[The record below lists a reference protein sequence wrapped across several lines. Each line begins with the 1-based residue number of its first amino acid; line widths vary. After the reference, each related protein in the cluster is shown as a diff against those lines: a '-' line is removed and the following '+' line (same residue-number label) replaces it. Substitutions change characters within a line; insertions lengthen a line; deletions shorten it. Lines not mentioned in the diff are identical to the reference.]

1 MSFVSTAFI
10 AFVILCIAGYY
21 LIPKKYQ
28 WCWLLVFS
36 YIYYLAAG
44 PGYVIFLL
52 FSTVITYVGGI
63 RAEQGSKAAVPAVL
77 LLDFGALAV
86 IKYTNFVVGTF
97 AGIIGFEFHE
107 LDILLPLGISFYTFQ
122 TAGYLLDV
130 YWKRCSA
137 ERNFLHFALFVS
149 FFPQIMQGPI
159 SRYGQLAD
167 QLFAE
172 HSFELRR
179 IESGLYR
186 IAWGF
191 FKKMVIAD
199 NAALYVSAIFDNYMT
214 LRGYGVLGV
223 LMYSAQLYADFSGGI
238 DIVIGI
244 AECLGIT
251 LAENFRQPFFATS
264 IGDFWHRWH
273 ITLGTWM
280 KDYVFYPISLSAWMG
295 KFKKLCRRK
304 FGKQIARTLP
314 IAIANV
320 IVFLVVGVWHG
331 AAWKFIIYG
340 IYNGLIIGV
349 SGMLTN
355 VFRDMKKKFGIR
367 KDSERFHLFQIVRTF
382 VLVNISWFFDRAD
395 TVGQAF
401 AMMKN
406 AVTHFNPAQLLSVPV
421 GPGGSTNFTVI
432 AIVIILF
439 GTAVVFAVSVLRERG
454 TDVAGWIMARPF
466 ALRIA
471 VYLAVLML
479 LPALGQPPAIT
490 GGFIYAQF

>member
-10 AFVILCIAGYY
+10 TFVILCVAGYY
-21 LIPKKYQ
+21 LIPKQYQ

-44 PGYVIFLL
+44 PRYVIFLL
-52 FSTVITYVGGI
+52 FSTVITYVGGL
-63 RAEQGSKAAVPAVL
+63 RAEQGSKAAVPVVL
-77 LLDFGALAV
+77 LLDFGALAI
-86 IKYTNFVVGTF
+86 IKYTNFVLGTF
-97 AGIIGFEFHE
+97 AGIAGIEFHE
-107 LDILLPLGISFYTFQ
+107 FDILLPLGISFYTFQ

-130 YWKRCSA
+130 YWKRCKA
-137 ERNFLHFALFVS
+137 EHNFLHFALFVS

-159 SRYGQLAD
+159 SRYGQLAE
-167 QLFAE
+167 QLCAQHTFDI
-172 HSFELRR
+172 RR

-244 AECLGIT
+244 AECLDIT

-280 KDYVFYPISLSAWMG
+280 KDYVFYPVSLSRWMG
-295 KFKKLCRRK
+295 N
-304 FGKQIARTLP
+304 FGKWCRKRFGKNIGRAMP
-314 IAIANV
+314 ICVGNI

-331 AAWKFIIYG
+331 PAWHYIIYG
-340 IYNGLIIGV
+340 LYNGLIIGI
-349 SGMLTN
+349 SGLLTKN
-355 VFRDMKKKFGIR
+355 FRSWKKALKINDKSAGF
-367 KDSERFHLFQIVRTF
+367 KLFQIVRTF
-382 VLVNISWFFDRAD
+382 VLVNISWYLDCAGS
-395 TVGQAF
+395 VGQAF
-401 AMMKN
+401 MMFKDSILRFRIFGDIIDTYYTWSGSQE
-406 AVTHFNPAQLLSVPV
+406 VTMAC
-421 GPGGSTNFTVI
+421 
-432 AIVIILF
+432 IVF
-439 GTAVVFAVSVLRERG
+439 GCIVVFIHSLMKERG
-454 TDVAGWIMARPF
+454 VDVRAALLDRPIPVRCVVLF
-466 ALRIA
+466 LL
-471 VYLAVLML
+471 LASLVLI
-479 LPALGQPPAIT
+479 GNQPLSQ
-490 GGFIYAQF
+490 GGFIYANF

>member
-10 AFVILCIAGYY
+10 IFVILCIAGYY
-21 LIPKKYQ
+21 LIPKQYQ

-44 PGYVIFLL
+44 PRYVIFLL
-52 FSTVITYVGGI
+52 FSTVITYVGGL
-63 RAEQGSKAAVPAVL
+63 RAEQGSKAAVPVVL
-77 LLDFGALAV
+77 LLDFGALAI
-86 IKYTNFVVGTF
+86 IKYTNFVLGTF
-97 AGIIGFEFHE
+97 AGIAGIEFHE

-130 YWKRCSA
+130 YWKRCKA
-137 ERNFLHFALFVS
+137 EHNFLHFALFVS

-159 SRYGQLAD
+159 SRYGQLAE
-167 QLFAE
+167 QLCAQHTFDI
-172 HSFELRR
+172 RR

-244 AECLGIT
+244 AECLDIT

-280 KDYVFYPISLSAWMG
+280 KDYVFYPVSLSRWMG
-295 KFKKLCRRK
+295 N
-304 FGKQIARTLP
+304 FGKWCRKHFGKNIGRAMP
-314 IAIANV
+314 ICVGNI

-331 AAWKFIIYG
+331 PAWHYIIYG
-340 IYNGLIIGV
+340 LYNGLIIGI
-349 SGMLTN
+349 SGLLTKN
-355 VFRDMKKKFGIR
+355 FRSWKKALKINDKSAGF
-367 KDSERFHLFQIVRTF
+367 KLFQIVRTF
-382 VLVNISWFFDRAD
+382 VLVNISWYLDCAGS
-395 TVGQAF
+395 VGQAF
-401 AMMKN
+401 MMFKDSILRFRIFGDIIDTYYTCSGSQE
-406 AVTHFNPAQLLSVPV
+406 VTMAC
-421 GPGGSTNFTVI
+421 
-432 AIVIILF
+432 IVF
-439 GTAVVFAVSVLRERG
+439 GCIVVFIHSLMKERG
-454 TDVAGWIMARPF
+454 VDVRAALLDRPIPVRCVVLF
-466 ALRIA
+466 LL
-471 VYLAVLML
+471 LASLVLI
-479 LPALGQPPAIT
+479 GNQPLSQ
-490 GGFIYAQF
+490 GGFIYANF

>member
-52 FSTVITYVGGI
+52 FSTVVTFVGGL
-63 RAEQGSKAAVPAVL
+63 RAEQGSKAAVPIVL
-77 LLDFGALAV
+77 LLDFGALAI
-86 IKYTNFVVGTF
+86 IKYTNFVIGTF
-97 AGIIGFEFHE
+97 AGIAGFTFHE

-130 YWKRCSA
+130 HWKRCKA

-159 SRYGQLAD
+159 SRYSQLAD
-167 QLFAE
+167 QLFRE
-172 HSFELRR
+172 HSLDMRR
-179 IESGLYR
+179 IESGIYR

-199 NAALYVSAIFDNYMT
+199 NASLYVSAIFDNYMT

-244 AECLGIT
+244 AECLDIT

-280 KDYVFYPISLSAWMG
+280 KDYVFYPVSLSRWMG
-295 KFKKLCRRK
+295 S
-304 FGKQIARTLP
+304 FGKWCRKRFGKNIGRAMP
-314 IAIANV
+314 ICVGNI
-320 IVFLVVGVWHG
+320 IVFLVVGIWHG
-331 AAWKFIIYG
+331 PAWHYIVYG
-340 IYNGLIIGV
+340 LYNGLIIGI
-349 SGMLTN
+349 SGLLTKN
-355 VFRDMKKKFGIR
+355 FRSWKKTLKINDKGTGFR
-367 KDSERFHLFQIVRTF
+367 LFRIIRTF
-382 VLVNISWFFDRAD
+382 VLVNISWYLDCAGS
-395 TVGQAF
+395 VGQAYMMFKDSILRFRMTGDVIDTYYTWSGSQEVTF
-401 AMMKN
+401 AC
-406 AVTHFNPAQLLSVPV
+406 
-421 GPGGSTNFTVI
+421 
-432 AIVIILF
+432 IVF
-439 GTAVVFAVSVLRERG
+439 GCTVVFAHSVLRERG
-454 TDVAGWIMARPF
+454 VDVRA
-466 ALRIA
+466 ALITKPIPVRC
-471 VYLAVLML
+471 AVLFL
-479 LPALGQPPAIT
+479 LLVSLVLIGNQPLSV
-490 GGFIYAQF
+490 GGFIYANF